1 MIRLEGVD
9 LLLEQLLLVDL
20 LLVDLT
26 DEIILVLNPV
36 SLLLLSLI
44 GLELKKL
51 LLFLLGSHLLDVLSD
66 ELVYVA

>member
-20 LLVDLT
+20 LLVDLA
-26 DEIILVLNPV
+26 DEIVLVLYPV
-36 SLLLLSLI
+36 SLLLLGLI
-44 GLELKKL
+44 SLELKKL

>member
-26 DEIILVLNPV
+26 DEIVLVLNPV
-36 SLLLLSLI
+36 PLLLLSLI
-44 GLELKKL
+44 SLELKKL
-51 LLFLLGSHLLDVLSD
+51 LFFLLGSHLLDVLSD

>member
-20 LLVDLT
+20 LLVDLA
-26 DEIILVLNPV
+26 DEIVLVLDPV

-44 GLELKKL
+44 SLELKKL

-66 ELVYVA
+66 KLVYVA